1 MANILRILAF
11 YYRKL
16 SMTLEEAL
24 KINNM
29 DEIIDRMTAYVYNHI
44 KTIGLKD
51 LQGKQA
57 EDFVAEVL
65 MKVAEGDRDWNKA
78 TCSFKEFLFGCLRSH
93 MSNFSK
99 SYRQTF
105 EDDPRFLDNDEVDG
119 GKSDELRDK
128 TILILIDDGADE
140 DEIDVFECWVD
151 GIKKPSD
158 IANQLNKD
166 VKEVYNITKRLIRR
180 MPKLQEQIKI
190 FI

>member
-1 MANILRILAF
+1 
-11 YYRKL
+11 
-16 SMTLEEAL
+16 MTLEEAL

-29 DEIIDRMTAYVYNHI
+29 DELIDSMTAYAYTYI

-93 MSNFSK
+93 MSNFVKSK
-99 SYRQTF
+99 RQSF
-105 EDDPRFLDNDEVDG
+105 VDDPKYLDSDTADC

-128 TILILIDDGADE
+128 AIFILIDEGADE
-140 DEIDVFECWVD
+140 DEINVFDCWVD

-166 VKEVYNITKRLIRR
+166 VKEVYNIAKRLIRR
-180 MPKLQEQIKI
+180 IPKLQEQIKI